1 MYCASKLLI
10 FPLFSSDLLHTSL
23 KAGLH
28 EVGVDNSTHNSKI
41 FYFVCAKYWHC
52 LDFMTL
58 DVRSAQILLCFSFLL
73 RSSLLLSYG

>member
-41 FYFVCAKYWHC
+41 FYFVRAKY
-52 LDFMTL
+52 
-58 DVRSAQILLCFSFLL
+58 
-73 RSSLLLSYG
+73 